1 MARYIGQGH
10 KGDPLKL
17 TLVPSSALKT
27 MLDTAWA
34 ANSQITGWK
43 VAFTKSANW
52 EVSHA
57 AANAYFDGVIEEVE
71 KCNGSPYYRLTV
83 DVLTYKDGA
92 TNVHTARRL
101 RHEPY
106 SGSAPTLGDGVVAAG
121 TSNYNVKGSSA
132 GGGFV
137 LAIDESVSGYCHI
150 LF

>member
-17 TLVPSSALKT
+17 TLNPSSALKT

-43 VAFTKSANW
+43 VAFTKTANW

-57 AANAYFDGVIEEVE
+57 AANSYFDAIIEEIE
-71 KCNGSPYYRLTV
+71 KCNGSPYYRLTC
-83 DVLTYKDGA
+83 DVVSYKDGSA
-92 TNVHTARRL
+92 NIHTPRRL

-106 SGSAPTLGDGVVAAG
+106 SVSPSLGDGLVAAT
-121 TSNYNVKGSSA
+121 TSSYNVKGSSA
-132 GGGFV
+132 GGGCV
-137 LAIDESVSGYCHI
+137 IAIDEPESGYCDA